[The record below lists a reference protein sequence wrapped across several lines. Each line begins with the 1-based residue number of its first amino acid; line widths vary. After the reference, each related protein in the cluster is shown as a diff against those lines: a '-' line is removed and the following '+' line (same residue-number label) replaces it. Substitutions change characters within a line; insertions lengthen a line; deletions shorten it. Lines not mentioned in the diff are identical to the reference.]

1 MGRSTLLAMND
12 DAMCLVTRVAWFA
25 GKQRRQ
31 TQPFTKRLFNRH
43 LRFTP
48 LKYPRPTVSCTTSR
62 LFENVAS
69 EGQTRQ
75 KQAEKRSLGV
85 LNEHFPPVFNAVWPS
100 AAVFTQSAGNL
111 TENSAMH
118 PAIKPAIQVDRLNKT
133 FARKPALVDLALSIQ
148 PGEMVALIGASG
160 SGKSTLLRHLAGL
173 ACCDRSNGGSVQ
185 VLGREVQ
192 AAGRLNG
199 KVRKL
204 RSDIGY
210 IFQQFNLVNRLSVL
224 DNVLL
229 GCLGRMPGWRGNLG
243 LFNSEEKQ
251 RALQSL
257 DRVGLVD
264 LAGQRAS
271 TLSGGQQQRVAIARA
286 LTQRA
291 EVILADEPIASLDPE
306 SARKVMEILA
316 DINRTD
322 GKTIVVTL
330 HQVDYA
336 VRYCPR
342 AVALKG
348 GRIHFDGDAQNLS
361 SQFLNDLY
369 GADVDTSLMIS
380 DEGRRSRETPR
391 LMLARS

>member
-1 MGRSTLLAMND
+1 M
-12 DAMCLVTRVAWFA
+12 
-25 GKQRRQ
+25 
-31 TQPFTKRLFNRH
+31 
-43 LRFTP
+43 
-48 LKYPRPTVSCTTSR
+48 
-62 LFENVAS
+62 
-69 EGQTRQ
+69 
-75 KQAEKRSLGV
+75 
-85 LNEHFPPVFNAVWPS
+85 S
-100 AAVFTQSAGNL
+100 AAIHV
-111 TENSAMH
+111 E
-118 PAIKPAIQVDRLNKT
+118 RLNKT

-173 ACCDRSNGGSVQ
+173 ACCDRSNGGRIE

-192 AAGRLNG
+192 SSGRLNG
-199 KVRKL
+199 KVRHL

-224 DNVLL
+224 DNVLI
-229 GCLGRMPGWRGNLG
+229 GCLGRMPGWRGNFG
-243 LFNSEEKQ
+243 LFNAAEKQ
-251 RALQSL
+251 RAMESL
-257 DRVGLVD
+257 DRVGLAD
-264 LAGQRAS
+264 LAAQRAS

-322 GKTIVVTL
+322 RKTVVVTL

-348 GRIHFDGDAQNLS
+348 GRIHYDGNAHGLS

-380 DEGRRSRETPR
+380 DEGRRTAQPPK
-391 LMLARS
+391 LALARV

>member
-1 MGRSTLLAMND
+1 M
-12 DAMCLVTRVAWFA
+12 
-25 GKQRRQ
+25 
-31 TQPFTKRLFNRH
+31 
-43 LRFTP
+43 
-48 LKYPRPTVSCTTSR
+48 
-62 LFENVAS
+62 
-69 EGQTRQ
+69 
-75 KQAEKRSLGV
+75 
-85 LNEHFPPVFNAVWPS
+85 S
-100 AAVFTQSAGNL
+100 AAIHV
-111 TENSAMH
+111 E
-118 PAIKPAIQVDRLNKT
+118 RLNKT

-173 ACCDRSNGGSVQ
+173 ACCDRSNGGRVE

-192 AAGRLNG
+192 SGGRLNG
-199 KVRKL
+199 KVRHL

-224 DNVLL
+224 DNVLI
-229 GCLGRMPGWRGNLG
+229 GCLGRMPGWRGNFG
-243 LFNSEEKQ
+243 LFNADEKQ
-251 RALQSL
+251 RAMESL
-257 DRVGLVD
+257 DRVGLGD
-264 LAGQRAS
+264 LAAQRAS

-322 GKTIVVTL
+322 RKTVVVTL

-348 GRIHFDGDAQNLS
+348 GRIHYDGNAHGLS

-380 DEGRRSRETPR
+380 DEGRRTSQPPK
-391 LMLARS
+391 LALARV

>member
-1 MGRSTLLAMND
+1 MN
-12 DAMCLVTRVAWFA
+12 
-25 GKQRRQ
+25 
-31 TQPFTKRLFNRH
+31 
-43 LRFTP
+43 
-48 LKYPRPTVSCTTSR
+48 
-62 LFENVAS
+62 
-69 EGQTRQ
+69 
-75 KQAEKRSLGV
+75 
-85 LNEHFPPVFNAVWPS
+85 S
-100 AAVFTQSAGNL
+100 AAY
-111 TENSAMH
+111 
-118 PAIKPAIQVDRLNKT
+118 PAIQVERLNKT

-173 ACCDRSNGGSVQ
+173 ACCDRGNGGSVR

-243 LFNSEEKQ
+243 LFNHEEKQ

-348 GRIHFDGDAQNLS
+348 GRIHFDGDGQNLS

-380 DEGRRSRETPR
+380 DQGRTSRETAR
-391 LMLARS
+391 LVLARS

>member
-1 MGRSTLLAMND
+1 MN
-12 DAMCLVTRVAWFA
+12 
-25 GKQRRQ
+25 
-31 TQPFTKRLFNRH
+31 
-43 LRFTP
+43 
-48 LKYPRPTVSCTTSR
+48 
-62 LFENVAS
+62 
-69 EGQTRQ
+69 
-75 KQAEKRSLGV
+75 
-85 LNEHFPPVFNAVWPS
+85 
-100 AAVFTQSAGNL
+100 
-111 TENSAMH
+111 
-118 PAIKPAIQVDRLNKT
+118 PAIHVERLNKT

-173 ACCDRSNGGSVQ
+173 ACCDRGNGGSVQ

-192 AAGRLNG
+192 SAGRLNG

-243 LFNSEEKQ
+243 MFNAEEKQ

-257 DRVGLVD
+257 DRVGLAD

-322 GKTIVVTL
+322 GKTVVVTL

-369 GADVDTSLMIS
+369 GADVDTPLMSS
-380 DEGRRSRETPR
+380 DEGRRPATAPR
-391 LMLARS
+391 LVLARG